1 VTIGVPPG
9 FIPSI
14 REEKTSAEGRFFSLT
29 FNWNGEPIPGVF
41 LLPHRQESP
50 VPAALLLHGFSLK
63 KEYMASTVGA
73 ELLSGGIASLAI
85 DLPLHGERY
94 TARFVPPN
102 SPFELM
108 DRWRTAQQECSIALQ
123 FLAGHPEIDERRLSL
138 AGYSL
143 GAFLG
148 LKVASDE
155 VRVRSVILAAGGDLP
170 NYIPFLA
177 MVRMVADPI
186 QWVRRLKRPLL
197 MLHGRQDTIITPDLA
212 QRLFDAA
219 REPKK
224 LLWYDS
230 GHILPREALTGAA
243 HWLTVQCSITQT

>member
-1 VTIGVPPG
+1 MHCNSSPD
-9 FIPSI
+9 I
-14 REEKTSAEGRFFSLT
+14 RR
-29 FNWNGEPIPGVF
+29 
-41 LLPHRQESP
+41 
-50 VPAALLLHGFSLK
+50 
-63 KEYMASTVGA
+63 
-73 ELLSGGIASLAI
+73 
-85 DLPLHGERY
+85 
-94 TARFVPPN
+94 
-102 SPFELM
+102 LM
-108 DRWRTAQQECSIALQ
+108 
-123 FLAGHPEIDERRLSL
+123 RRLSL

-143 GAFLG
+143 SAFLG

-155 VRVRSVILAAGGDLP
+155 IRVRSVILAAGRSAELH
-170 NYIPFLA
+170 PFLA